1 MTDLRSNAVGKSGVG
16 DSVSVES
23 CALSSHRCSSDGQCV
38 AKVRDL
44 NPDSHNPESPEAAVS
59 VGREGL

>member
-1 MTDLRSNAVGKSGVG
+1 MTDLRSNAVGKRGVG

-23 CALSSHRCSSDGQCV
+23 CALSSHRRRSGGQCV
-38 AKVRDL
+38 ASSRDV
-44 NPDSHNPESPEAAVS
+44 NPDSRNPESPESAVS